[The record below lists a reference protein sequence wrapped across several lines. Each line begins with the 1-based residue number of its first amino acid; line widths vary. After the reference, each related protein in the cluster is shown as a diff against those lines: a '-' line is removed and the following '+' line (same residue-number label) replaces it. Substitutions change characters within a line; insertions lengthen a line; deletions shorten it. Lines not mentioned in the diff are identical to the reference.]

1 MPCGEDY
8 TAEAVESDLA
18 VVVVVARHPH
28 AAPFGAACSAVG
40 ARRTATA
47 TLAAPL
53 GDRAVLDLQTG
64 TPVPVVL
71 AH

>member
-18 VVVVVARHPH
+18 VVVIVARHPH
-28 AAPFGAACSAVG
+28 AALFEACSAVG

-71 AH
+71 SP